1 MFGLIMIGA
10 SVVIMARIA
19 EAEDRSMI
27 LWGALTLVLCF
38 VCAALIPL
46 PLVNVGIGLGLSFA
60 AMFVLKAI
68 QD

>member
-27 LWGALTLVLCF
+27 LWEAMTFVLCF
-38 VCAALIPL
+38 VCAALIPW
-46 PLVNVGIGLGLSFA
+46 PLVNIAIGLGLSFT